1 LEQGDAGVAIAV
13 DLDEGLGGTLVAGGV
28 KDHLRGKSEVD
39 GGGEGPGLGSDL
51 VPQVGVGIR
60 FGGGALRGQHG
71 GQMACLVEQV
81 AGVEQTLRVDDEAA
95 WLQRD
100 AW

>member
-1 LEQGDAGVAIAV
+1 
-13 DLDEGLGGTLVAGGV
+13 
-28 KDHLRGKSEVD
+28 
-39 GGGEGPGLGSDL
+39 
-51 VPQVGVGIR
+51 
-60 FGGGALRGQHG
+60 
-71 GQMACLVEQV
+71 MACLVEEV